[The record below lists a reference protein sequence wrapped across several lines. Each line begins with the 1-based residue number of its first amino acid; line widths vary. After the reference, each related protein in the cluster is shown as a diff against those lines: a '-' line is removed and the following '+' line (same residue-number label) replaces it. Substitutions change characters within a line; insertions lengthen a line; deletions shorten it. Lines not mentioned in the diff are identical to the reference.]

1 MDDREIIRLEQ
12 FRQLKKEIRGSEEHL
27 IVGIDVAKQKHNAF
41 LGTATG
47 KTLLKRLVFENNREG
62 FEKLL
67 MHVESISAS
76 NGHKRVTF
84 GLEPTADYHKPLAE
98 FLINREHNLV
108 LVSGVAV
115 KRNRELLDG
124 RWDKNDMKDSA
135 NVADLIS
142 QGKCLFYEYPT
153 HVLRDLRSLLSLKRK
168 FKKIE
173 HGFRVR
179 IRNHLLAQYFPELD
193 RYYGHSDSENLAIVQ
208 WCLSPSKIAKMKY
221 EDFFRL
227 VTTRDRGLI
236 QHQRLKAIWD
246 SAHSSVGCSAGT
258 ATEFEAGILVD
269 TLKQVRETIGNIN
282 EKVIE
287 ICVLFP
293 EYKYLLSIPGF
304 GPDVSAIVLAA
315 IGDPFRFESGNQ
327 VLKTAGW
334 DLSANRSGRRSDS
347 VTPVISK
354 RGKADLRYAL
364 YQAALIASTRNKHF
378 TPWFIEKLKGREKEK
393 GIKTKMR
400 VKLAAKL
407 LIIAWTLMKKK
418 EPFNPELLKVKKN

>member
-76 NGHKRVTF
+76 NGHKRVAF
-84 GLEPTADYHKPLAE
+84 GIEPTANYHKPLAE
-98 FLINREHNLV
+98 FLINREHDLV

-135 NVADLIS
+135 NVANLIS
-142 QGKCLFYEYPT
+142 QGKCLFYEYPA
-153 HVLRDLRSLLSLKRK
+153 HVLRDLRGLLSLKKK

-179 IRNHLLAQYFPELD
+179 IRNHLLAQYFPDLD
-193 RYYGHSDSENLAIVQ
+193 RYYGHSESENLAIVQ
-208 WCLSPSKIAKMKY
+208 WCLSPSKIAEMKY

-236 QHQRLKAIWD
+236 QHRRLKAIWD
-246 SAHSSVGCSAGT
+246 HAHCSIGCSTGIA
-258 ATEFEAGILVD
+258 AEFEAEVLVEA
-269 TLKQVRETIGNIN
+269 LKRVRKTIGSIN
-282 EKVIE
+282 EKVIK

-304 GPDVSAIVLAA
+304 GPVVSAIVLAA

-334 DLSANRSGRRSDS
+334 DLSANRSGKRSDS
-347 VTPVISK
+347 VIPVISK
-354 RGKADLRYAL
+354 RGKSDLRYAL
-364 YQAALIASTRNKHF
+364 YQAALIASTRN
-378 TPWFIEKLKGREKEK
+378 LRA
-393 GIKTKMR
+393 
-400 VKLAAKL
+400 VKR
-407 LIIAWTLMKKK
+407 KKASR
-418 EPFNPELLKVKKN
+418 PR

>member
-67 MHVESISAS
+67 MHVESISAL
-76 NGHKRVTF
+76 NGHKKVAF
-84 GLEPTADYHKPLAE
+84 GIEPTANYHKPLAE

-193 RYYGHSDSENLAIVQ
+193 RYYGHSDSENLAIVK
-208 WCLSPSKIAKMKY
+208 WCLSPSKIAEMKY
-221 EDFFRL
+221 EDFFHL

-246 SAHSSVGCSAGT
+246 RAHCSIGCSTGMA
-258 ATEFEAGILVD
+258 AEFEAEVLVD
-269 TLKQVRETIGNIN
+269 TLKQVKQTIGSIK
-282 EKVIE
+282 EKLIE
-287 ICVLFP
+287 ICILFP
-293 EYKYLLSIPGF
+293 EYQYLLSIPGF

-334 DLSANRSGRRSDS
+334 DLSADRSGKRSDS
-347 VTPVISK
+347 VIPVISK
-354 RGKADLRYAL
+354 RGKSDLRYAL

-378 TPWFIEKLKGREKEK
+378 TSWFIEKLKGREKEK

-418 EPFNPELLKVKKN
+418 EPFNPELLKIKK

>member
-1 MDDREIIRLEQ
+1 MNNREIIRLEQ
-12 FRQLKKEIRGSEEHL
+12 FRQLKREIRGSEEHL

-47 KTLLKRLVFENNREG
+47 KTLKRLVFENNREG

-76 NGHKRVTF
+76 NGHKKVTF
-84 GLEPTADYHKPLAE
+84 GIEPTANYHKPLAE
-98 FLINREHNLV
+98 FLINKKHELV

-142 QGKCLFYEYPT
+142 QGKCLFYEHPAL
-153 HVLRDLRSLLSLKRK
+153 VLRDLRSLLSLKKK

-193 RYYGHSDSENLAIVQ
+193 RYYGHSESENLAIVR
-208 WCLSPSKIAKMKY
+208 WCLSPSKIAEMKY

-227 VTTRDRGLI
+227 ATTRNRGLT

-246 SAHSSVGCSAGT
+246 NAHCSVGCSTGT
-258 ATEFEAGILVD
+258 AAEFEAEILVEA
-269 TLKQVRETIGNIN
+269 LKQVRETIGSIN

-293 EYKYLLSIPGF
+293 EYNYLLSIPGF
-304 GPDVSAIVLAA
+304 GPVVSATVIAA
-315 IGDPFRFESGNQ
+315 IGDPFRFESGKQ

-334 DLSANRSGRRSDS
+334 DLSANRSGKRSDT

-354 RGKADLRYAL
+354 RGKSDLRYAL
-364 YQAALIASTRNKHF
+364 YQAALIASARNRHV
-378 TPWFIEKLKGREKEK
+378 TSWFIEKLRGREKEQ
-393 GIKTKMR
+393 GIKTRMR

-418 EPFNPELLKVKKN
+418 EPFNPELLKIKK